1 MIKLKPID
9 NMKLTSKMVLVI
21 GLLLAPIV
29 FSLTMLVYEINR
41 SVSHSQS
48 ELAGLEY
55 VRALNLLQR
64 NIAQHRGMT
73 NGLLNGNTKFEE
85 RLVKKREEI
94 SEIITSID
102 EIDARNSHEFES
114 TPHWEELKSTWTAL
128 APKTRMMFAEVA
140 FEKHSKLIK
149 SIIRHGEFIA
159 IHSGMK
165 TDSQMETSTMI
176 SVIVEMMPP
185 LMNELGIL
193 RGQGAGILSS
203 GSISEAQR
211 SSLQILTANIEY
223 EVGAID
229 HKIEMIFAE
238 NAELEAELGPAME
251 QMKAVAFDFLAKAET
266 ELLNADALT
275 LSGPV
280 FFDAGTAAIKA
291 VVKDYQTMAEIVE
304 NRMSARIDAESMKLY
319 LEGSAVI
326 VAVIIAMLLAW
337 YVVSCILSPVR
348 KMIDAFSRISE
359 GDFESDLTT
368 DVKDELGHMSRALDS
383 MQQRLKSDV
392 TAMRESSRA
401 TSRIKSA
408 LDVANANMMMA
419 DSDYEIIY
427 VNDALRNTFS
437 DVEEQLREGIPNFDL
452 ENIVGSNIDVFHR
465 DPSHQRKL
473 LDNLTETY
481 NATVAVNG
489 LTLVISA
496 TPVFDDHD
504 ERVGTVVEWVNR
516 TSEVEIEDQ
525 VSNVVNAA
533 ASGNLDARIATDG
546 LDGFYKVLGEGVNR
560 ILDTTGSGINEVV
573 SVMRS
578 VSTGDLTNKVES
590 DFEGVFDQL
599 KQDVNAT
606 VNRLTDVISDI
617 QRQTQAGAETAEEVS
632 GTAQDLGQGSS
643 EQAASLEEISSAMEE
658 MSANIRQSATN
669 ASRTEE
675 IAQKAA
681 ADAKESGVSV
691 QQALGA
697 MKDIAEKISIIEEI
711 ARQTNLL
718 ALNAAIE
725 AARAGEH
732 GKGFAVVASEVRKL
746 AERSQRAAAEIVEL
760 SDSTVHIAESAGGKL
775 ESLVPDIQKT
785 SDLVQEISTA
795 SREQDVGAEEINK
808 AMQQLDSVVQRS
820 AASAEELSASAHD
833 LSSQTEAQRE
843 SVSFFNIEGG
853 VVDKERRS
861 PTSPGASLRKRAT
874 KSVES
879 TSEGVDFDMDID
891 GMDDSRFVKF

>member
-1 MIKLKPID
+1 M
-9 NMKLTSKMVLVI
+9 
-21 GLLLAPIV
+21 
-29 FSLTMLVYEINR
+29 
-41 SVSHSQS
+41 
-48 ELAGLEY
+48 
-55 VRALNLLQR
+55 
-64 NIAQHRGMT
+64 
-73 NGLLNGNTKFEE
+73 
-85 RLVKKREEI
+85 
-94 SEIITSID
+94 
-102 EIDARNSHEFES
+102 
-114 TPHWEELKSTWTAL
+114 
-128 APKTRMMFAEVA
+128 
-140 FEKHSKLIK
+140 
-149 SIIRHGEFIA
+149 
-159 IHSGMK
+159 
-165 TDSQMETSTMI
+165 
-176 SVIVEMMPP
+176 
-185 LMNELGIL
+185 
-193 RGQGAGILSS
+193 
-203 GSISEAQR
+203 
-211 SSLQILTANIEY
+211 
-223 EVGAID
+223 
-229 HKIEMIFAE
+229 
-238 NAELEAELGPAME
+238 
-251 QMKAVAFDFLAKAET
+251 
-266 ELLNADALT
+266 
-275 LSGPV
+275 
-280 FFDAGTAAIKA
+280 
-291 VVKDYQTMAEIVE
+291 
-304 NRMSARIDAESMKLY
+304 
-319 LEGSAVI
+319 
-326 VAVIIAMLLAW
+326 
-337 YVVSCILSPVR
+337 
-348 KMIDAFSRISE
+348 
-359 GDFESDLTT
+359 
-368 DVKDELGHMSRALDS
+368 
-383 MQQRLKSDV
+383 
-392 TAMRESSRA
+392 
-401 TSRIKSA
+401 
-408 LDVANANMMMA
+408 
-419 DSDYEIIY
+419 
-427 VNDALRNTFS
+427 
-437 DVEEQLREGIPNFDL
+437 REGIPNFDL
-452 ENIVGSNIDVFHR
+452 ENIIGSNFDVFHR

-533 ASGNLDARIATDG
+533 ASGNLDARIETDG